1 MKKLYLLQVIN
12 FRLEF
17 LRLPGWLK
25 YDKEDIEKDKRKL
38 RINLDQQILV
48 WI

>member
-1 MKKLYLLQVIN
+1 MLHVIK

-17 LRLPGWLK
+17 LRLPDWLK
-25 YDKEDIEKDKRKL
+25 YDKEDIKKDKRKL